1 MKIVLAIS
9 LLGGFL
15 IGLIGLNGCV
25 ANSRIQTPLGFELVV
40 IDAPCKD
47 VVDSISAQLRD
58 KDIPLKWITQNQ
70 GILSVGPITE
80 KSKLNGVY
88 SMIRHEYELR
98 ITCGSEL
105 STSITGNATLEG
117 LNADNK
123 WVPITD
129 VQTVEKIALE
139 FLRTLGL

>member
-1 MKIVLAIS
+1 M
-9 LLGGFL
+9 
-15 IGLIGLNGCV
+15 
-25 ANSRIQTPLGFELVV
+25 
-40 IDAPCKD
+40 
-47 VVDSISAQLRD
+47 
-58 KDIPLKWITQNQ
+58 
-70 GILSVGPITE
+70 GPITE

-129 VQTVEKIALE
+129 AQTVDDVALK
-139 FLRTLGL
+139 FLRSLNW

>member
-1 MKIVLAIS
+1 MNIVASFFLLGSFLIVLNAC
-9 LLGGFL
+9 G
-15 IGLIGLNGCV
+15 
-25 ANSRIQTPLGFELVV
+25 ANPRVEIPLRVTMMV
-40 IDAPCKD
+40 IDPLCSD
-47 VVDSISAQLRD
+47 VSESIPIKLKSRGISSEWVD
-58 KDIPLKWITQNQ
+58 KNQ
-70 GILSVGPITE
+70 GALSVGPIIE

-98 ITCGSEL
+98 ITCGGEL

-117 LNADNK
+117 LNVDNK

-139 FLRTLGL
+139 FLRTLDL

>member
-1 MKIVLAIS
+1 MKVTASVLLLVSVVFS
-9 LLGGFL
+9 L
-15 IGLIGLNGCV
+15 NACV
-25 ANSRIQTPLGFELVV
+25 ANPKIQTPLGFTMMV
-40 IDAPCKD
+40 IDPLCSD
-47 VVDSISAQLRD
+47 VKESIPIKLKSRGISSEWID
-58 KDIPLKWITQNQ
+58 KNQ
-70 GILSVGPITE
+70 GALSVGPITE

-98 ITCGSEL
+98 ITCGGEL

-129 VQTVEKIALE
+129 VQTVDDVALK
-139 FLRTLGL
+139 FLRSLDL